1 MESGTHEQIRILNEK
16 GIVEKKGAGF
26 HTPLEF
32 ASEHLFYVVWSSHYV
47 CNRLYSV
54 QRDYLNYYS
63 LIYVLGGK
71 MEIEYEGEKFVVGE
85 NEAVLLDFRKPHAYR
100 AVSDRLDKWEM
111 VFKGNAI
118 DAYYEL
124 ITATWGRR
132 FKVAGRLRERICV
145 LMETLDSPRPG
156 DHTVSMLIH
165 AILCGIV
172 EQNTV
177 KLSPAVEKALNY
189 IYSNYEKPLQVGGI
203 ANHVSLS
210 RYYFSRIF
218 KKETG
223 RSPNECLAEVR
234 INAAKKL
241 LSEKDFPISEI
252 AEKCGFTNT
261 SHFSRFFREKTGQSP
276 ASFRK
281 AFREL

>member
-1 MESGTHEQIRILNEK
+1 MESGTREQIRILNEK

-71 MEIEYEGEKFVVGE
+71 MEIEYEGEKFIVGE

-124 ITATWGRR
+124 ITATWGRI

-165 AILCGIV
+165 ADPCHPVRDRGA
-172 EQNTV
+172 EHGETV
-177 KLSPAVEKALNY
+177 ACRRKGSQLY
-189 IYSNYEKPLQVGGI
+189 LQQ
-203 ANHVSLS
+203 L
-210 RYYFSRIF
+210 
-218 KKETG
+218 
-223 RSPNECLAEVR
+223 
-234 INAAKKL
+234 
-241 LSEKDFPISEI
+241 
-252 AEKCGFTNT
+252 
-261 SHFSRFFREKTGQSP
+261 
-276 ASFRK
+276 RK
-281 AFREL
+281 AAAGRRDSEPCFPQQILFFKNI